1 MWRGGTV
8 LTHDLA
14 PEQCHSVYDFYK
26 NPPVSVNICVG
37 KTQHEVCFFFLLIPA
52 PLENVEFKICRKL
65 FH

>member
-1 MWRGGTV
+1 M

-14 PEQCHSVYDFYK
+14 PEQHSLFMPQSVYDFYK

-37 KTQHEVCFFFLLIPA
+37 KTQHEMFFFFFLLIPA

-65 FH
+65 FQ